1 MLEKLKK
8 DLRAKFLK
16 KRKLVRNKVNK
27 EKEIVNK
34 LKNLINF
41 NSLATAV
48 YYSTKSEVNLI
59 NFVYYMHKNQQKILL
74 PVINKNNSPL
84 LFKEWRANDV
94 LIPGKYGI
102 MTPSIKVN
110 STPKILIVPM
120 LAFDKNKDRL
130 GYGGGY
136 YDRTISFLE
145 RNSKILKCGVAFDEQ
160 EIKKVPTMSFDKKM
174 DLILTPTKII
184 I

>member
-1 MLEKLKK
+1 
-8 DLRAKFLK
+8 
-16 KRKLVRNKVNK
+16 
-27 EKEIVNK
+27 
-34 LKNLINF
+34 
-41 NSLATAV
+41 
-48 YYSTKSEVNLI
+48 
-59 NFVYYMHKNQQKILL
+59 MHKNQQKILL
-74 PVINKNNSPL
+74 PVINEINSPL
-84 LFKEWRANDV
+84 LFKEWKADDR

-120 LAFDKNKDRL
+120 LAFDRNKDRL

-136 YDRTISFLE
+136 MIELYLLE
-145 RNSKILKCGVAFDEQ
+145 KNSKILKFGVALDEQ

>member
-1 MLEKLKK
+1 MSEKIKK
-8 DLRAKFLK
+8 NLRIKCLK
-16 KRKLVRNKVNK
+16 KRELVENKVNK
-27 EKEIVNK
+27 EKEIVKK
-34 LKNLINF
+34 LKNLLNC
-41 NSLATAV
+41 NSLVTAV

-59 NFVYYMHKNQQKILL
+59 DFVCHMHTNQQKILL
-74 PVINKNNSPL
+74 PVINKINSPL
-84 LFKEWRANDV
+84 LFKEWKADDK

-102 MTPSIKVN
+102 MTPSTKFYA
-110 STPKILIVPM
+110 TPKILIVPM

-130 GYGGGY
+130 GYGGGD

-145 RNSKILKCGVAFDEQ
+145 KNSNILKFGVAFDEQ